1 MKRNP
6 IIAAMCRPAQPLKQ
20 NGASGAVLKE
30 WETFSVGWAAI
41 PEGRHIRSV
50 TAARAF
56 NSPASSGTT
65 QLLLERAGGVQGI
78 G

>member
-1 MKRNP
+1 M
-6 IIAAMCRPAQPLKQ
+6 IAAMCRPAQPLKQ

-30 WETFSVGWAAI
+30 WDTFSVGWAAI

-50 TAARAF
+50 TGARAF

-65 QLLLERAGGVQGI
+65 HLLFERVGGVHVSG
-78 G
+78 